1 MNELTAIE
9 TVLLASI
16 SDRPRYGYE
25 LVQRMAELTDGGMQ
39 VRPGNLYRVLHRL
52 MDRGLV
58 RETPSADGS
67 EEDERRRYFG
77 ATALGRRVAAAELA
91 MYARVLKRAP
101 ALREVLSDA

>member
-9 TVLLASI
+9 TVLLAAV

-25 LVQRMAELTDGGMQ
+25 LVQRMAELTDGRFQ

-52 MDRGLV
+52 MERGLV
-58 RETPSADGS
+58 KETATSGS
-67 EEDERRRYFG
+67 SEDERRRYFG

-101 ALREVLSDA
+101 ALKEVLSDA